1 MLWEPGRVD
10 AGAGGEGASVG
21 GRRGNGGRMRIFS
34 KYVFQQAA
42 GSFLLILVSLT
53 GIVWIALALRQFNVV
68 TTQGQDTWM
77 LVKMTS
83 LAIPNLMAIIAPFSF
98 LIAALHTLNRLNTDS
113 ELIVLSAA
121 GSKVWTVGRPL
132 LLLALLVT
140 LSLAFVSHLA
150 QPWSMRLLRDYIVR
164 VRSDLLTQVIQPG
177 RFSSPEPD
185 LMFHIRDRE
194 ANGVLDGLVMHDTRD
209 KAQSQSY
216 LAEHGTI
223 VKQDGTAYL
232 VMSTGHIIRR
242 TAANEPPQ
250 IVAFDKYVV
259 DLDRFQPQDEG
270 VGELK
275 PRERYFDEL
284 TNPDPKGK
292 IFRNAPGQFRAEL
305 HERFSGPLYPIA
317 FAFLIIAFVGQAR
330 STRSTRMESLIL
342 TFLLGTACRMAGLA
356 LNSSVVRNPAM
367 LFAVYAVPLGAVAV
381 SLIVIRGADRQ
392 KTGLA
397 AIDKLVEIGAPIAA
411 GARRTLGALN
421 WRKVAS

>member
-1 MLWEPGRVD
+1 
-10 AGAGGEGASVG
+10 
-21 GRRGNGGRMRIFS
+21 MRIFS
-34 KYVFQQAA
+34 KYVFRQAA

-53 GIVWIALALRQFNVV
+53 GIVWIALALRQFDVV

-98 LIAALHTLNRLNTDS
+98 LIAAIHTLNRLNSDS

-121 GSKVWTVGRPL
+121 GGKVWTVGRPL
-132 LLLALLVT
+132 LLLAFLVT
-140 LSLAFVSHLA
+140 LLLVFVSHIA
-150 QPWSMRLLRDYIVR
+150 QPWSMRLLRDYMVQ

-177 RFSSPEPD
+177 RFSSPEAD

-194 ANGVLDGLVMHDTRD
+194 ANGELDGLVMHDTRD

-242 TAANEPPQ
+242 TDANEPPQ
-250 IVAFDKYVV
+250 IVAFDKYIV
-259 DLDRFQPQDEG
+259 DLDRFEPQDEA

-284 TNPDPKGK
+284 INPDPQGK
-292 IFRNAPGQFRAEL
+292 LYKSSPGQFRAEL
-305 HERFSGPLYPIA
+305 HERFAGPLYPIA
-317 FAFLIIAFVGQAR
+317 FVFLIIAFVGQAR
-330 STRSTRMESLIL
+330 STRSSRMESLVL
-342 TFLLGTACRMAGLA
+342 TFLFATACRMTGLA
-356 LNSSVVRNPAM
+356 MNSAAVRNPAM
-367 LFAVYAVPLGAVAV
+367 VFALYALPIGAVLL

-397 AIDKLVEIGAPIAA
+397 TIDKLVEIGAPVAN
-411 GARRTLGALN
+411 GLRRAFGALR
-421 WRKVAS
+421 WRKAAS